1 MTSPNFRIVNADEA
15 GLAALCDGFNR
26 GFRDYKYS
34 SFFDPPGME
43 RFLERSAMHLED
55 CAVML
60 VEEDG
65 VWQGVGAALLAIEN
79 DEAWCGGLAVD
90 LSRRRRGGAYALMRA
105 IHTQALRRGARKILL
120 EVLMQ
125 NEAAR
130 ALYRQLGYQEQR
142 ELLIWERVSGP
153 DTPPTDAISNDKAIL
168 EPILE
173 PVDALDMI
181 YDCYHWHDGI
191 LPWQRRRQS
200 LIRAYPVMD
209 ALALIDID
217 GKPVGYA
224 LYHHNDFAHSGERE
238 NVHLLDI
245 AVAPGA
251 DMSEHGYALVT
262 AFVARFPAARIV
274 LVNEPVESVLSPA
287 LAAGGF
293 QVADR
298 QFELICGLDPM
309 AGG

>member
-1 MTSPNFRIVNADEA
+1 VTSPNFRIVSAAEA
-15 GLAALCDGFNR
+15 GLVALCNGFNR
-26 GFRDYKYS
+26 GFRDYKYAS
-34 SFFDPPGME
+34 YFDPPGME

-65 VWQGVGAALLAIEN
+65 VWQGVGAALLAIAN

-90 LSRRRRGGAYALMRA
+90 LSLRRRGGAYGLMRA
-105 IHTQALRRGARKILL
+105 IHTQALHRGARKMLL
-120 EVLMQ
+120 EVLVQ

-130 ALYRQLGYQEQR
+130 ALYRQLGYHEQR
-142 ELLIWERVSGP
+142 ELLIWERVSTP
-153 DTPPTDAISNDKAIL
+153 HNPPTIGISNGKVTL
-168 EPILE
+168 ES
-173 PVDALDMI
+173 VDALDMI

-200 LIRAYPVMD
+200 LIRAYALID

-224 LYHHNDFAHSGERE
+224 LYHHNDFAHSRDRE
-238 NVHLLDI
+238 NVHLFDI

-251 DMSEHGYALVT
+251 DMGEHGYALVT
-262 AFVARFPAARIV
+262 ALVARFAAARIV
-274 LVNEPVESVLSPA
+274 LVNEPVESVLNPA
-287 LAAGGF
+287 LAASGF

-298 QFELICGLDPM
+298 QYELSCGPERM
-309 AGG
+309 AGR

>member
-1 MTSPNFRIVNADEA
+1 MTSPNFRIVNAAEA
-15 GLAALCDGFNR
+15 GLTALCDGFNR

-60 VEEDG
+60 IEENG

-90 LSRRRRGGAYALMRA
+90 LSHRQRGGAYGLMQA
-105 IHTQALRRGARKILL
+105 IHTQALRRGASKMFL
-120 EVLMQ
+120 EVLVQ

-130 ALYRQLGYQEQR
+130 ALYQRLGYHEQR
-142 ELLIWERVSGP
+142 ELLLWERVAAP
-153 DTPPTDAISNDKAIL
+153 YDPRADAVSTRKVT
-168 EPILE
+168 LE

-181 YDCYHWHDGI
+181 YECYHWHDGI

-200 LIRAYPVMD
+200 LIRAYAVMD

-224 LYHHNDFAHSGERE
+224 LYHHSDFAHHSERE

-245 AVAPGA
+245 AVAPDAEMG
-251 DMSEHGYALVT
+251 EYGYALV
-262 AFVARFPAARIV
+262 AALVAHFPTARIV
-274 LVNEPVESVLSPA
+274 LVNEPVESVLNPA
-287 LAAGGF
+287 FAAAGF

-298 QFELICGLDPM
+298 QYELSREVVSGERL
-309 AGG
+309 G

>member
-1 MTSPNFRIVNADEA
+1 MTSPHFRIVNGAEA
-15 GLAALCDGFNR
+15 GLMALCEGFNR

-43 RFLERSAMHLED
+43 RFLERSAIRLED

-60 VEEDG
+60 VEENG
-65 VWQGVGAALLAIEN
+65 IWQGVGAALLAIEN

-90 LSRRRRGGAYALMRA
+90 SCHRRQGGAYALMQA
-105 IHTQALRRGARKILL
+105 IHTQALCRGASKMLL
-120 EVLMQ
+120 EVLAQ

-130 ALYRQLGYQEQR
+130 ALYHRLGYSEQR
-142 ELLIWERVSGP
+142 ELLLWERTPTAQNLP
-153 DTPPTDAISNDKAIL
+153 DNVFSPKLAIEA
-168 EPILE
+168 
-173 PVDALDMI
+173 VDALDMI
-181 YDCYHWHDGI
+181 YECYHWHDAT

-224 LYHHNDFAHSGERE
+224 LYHHNHYAHSSERE
-238 NVHLLDI
+238 NVHILDI

-251 DMSEHGYALVT
+251 DMGEHSHALVT
-262 AFVARFPAARIV
+262 ALVVRFPTARIV
-274 LVNEPVESVLSPA
+274 LVNEPVESIFNPA
-287 LAAGGF
+287 LSAAGF
-293 QVADR
+293 HVADR
-298 QFELICGLDPM
+298 QYELRREVIGD
-309 AGG
+309 G